1 MERFKVGIIGAGHI
15 AQKMAHTLRDMEE
28 TEPYAVASRNL
39 ENAERFA
46 SEWGFTK
53 AYGSYEA
60 LADDPEVQL
69 IYIATPHSHHFE
81 QARMCLEK
89 GKPILCEKAFTT
101 NAKEAEALIRLSQE
115 KQVFLTEA
123 IWTHYMPFSKTIRE
137 LIDSGT
143 IGRVM
148 MLTANIGYP
157 IAEVERI
164 IKPELGGGALLD
176 IGVYPINFARMLF
189 GTEITKIT
197 SACVK
202 GETGVDLQNSITFVY
217 RNQRM
222 AVLQMTAFCANDRQG
237 IISGDKGYIIV
248 DNINNPQQAIVYST
262 NHEETARYTCPPQIT
277 GFEYQVK
284 ASIDAIRMGKIETPY
299 MPHAETLRIMQMLDN
314 LRLEWGVC
322 YPMDTRP

>member
-15 AQKMAHTLRDMEE
+15 ARKMAHTLRDMEGV
-28 TEPYAVASRNL
+28 EPYAVASRNQ
-39 ENAERFA
+39 ENAEGFA
-46 SEWGFTK
+46 CEWGFTR
-53 AYGSYEA
+53 AYGSYED

-89 GKPILCEKAFTT
+89 GKPVLCEKAFTA
-101 NAKEAEALIRLSQE
+101 NAEQAETLIRLSKE

-123 IWTHYMPFSKTIRE
+123 IWTRYMLFSETLRE
-137 LIDSGT
+137 LVDGGT

-157 IAEVERI
+157 IAEKERI
-164 IKPELGGGALLD
+164 AKPELCGGALLD

-189 GTEITKIT
+189 GSEITGIT

-202 GETGVDLQNSITFVY
+202 GETGVDLQSSITFVY
-217 RNQRM
+217 RNHRM

-237 IISGDKGYIIV
+237 VISGDKGYIIV
-248 DNINNPQQAIVYST
+248 DNINNPQLAVVYSV
-262 NHEETARYTCPPQIT
+262 NHEEVARYTCPPQIT
-277 GFEYQVK
+277 GFEYQVQ
-284 ASIDAIRMGKIETPY
+284 ASIDAIREGKIETPC
-299 MPHAETLRIMQMLDN
+299 MPHAETLHIMQMLDD
-314 LRLEWGVC
+314 LRSEWGVR
-322 YPMDTRP
+322 YPMD